1 MGYRLGIDVGTT
13 FTAAAVLVDGHAQ
26 MLGLGNR
33 ALQVPTVLFF
43 RPDGE
48 VLVGEAAEA
57 RAALEPGQVA
67 REFKRRLGDPVP
79 ILVAGSP
86 QSPQSL
92 MARMLSWV
100 VASATTSQG
109 GPPDEITVTHPAN
122 WGGYKLDLFTQA
134 LRLAGLE
141 GASTRT
147 EPAAAAIS

>member
-43 RPDGE
+43 KPDGE

-57 RAALEPGQVA
+57 RGVLEPGRLA
-67 REFKRRLGDPVP
+67 REFKRRVGDPVP
-79 ILVAGSP
+79 MLVAGSP
-86 QSPQSL
+86 QSPQAL
-92 MARMLSWV
+92 LARMLSWV

-109 GPPDEITVTHPAN
+109 GPPEQVTVTHPAN
-122 WGGYKLDLFTQA
+122 WGPYKLDLFNQA
-134 LRLAGLE
+134 LRLAGLQS
-141 GASTRT
+141 ATTRT
-147 EPAAAAIS
+147 EPSA